1 LPREGNYVVQLTVGE
16 ILSID
21 LARVKGITWIACGG
35 RFEEV
40 RFMTRVKAYDSYDR
54 CLFRLEAAFN

>member
-1 LPREGNYVVQLTVGE
+1 MVQLTVGE